1 MINKE
6 NKMKKATISK
16 LALGLLAAL
25 SFGAMAQE
33 NPWMVRA
40 RATHLN
46 WDNGQSTA
54 AIGPSGY
61 DVNAKN
67 KTIPELDITYFF
79 TKNIAAELVLSYPQR
94 VEVKAGQTS
103 LGTVTALPP
112 TLLAQYH
119 FTQFG
124 PLKPY
129 LGAGINYTRFGSRNL
144 GLGGL
149 ANAFSVETS
158 SIGYAAQVGADYML
172 TKNWG
177 INLDVKYIQI
187 ETDVIANASNT
198 SAGTLKL
205 SPIATSVGVTYK
217 F

>member
-1 MINKE
+1 MIINRE
-6 NKMKKATISK
+6 EKMKTTIISK

-25 SFGAMAQE
+25 SFNAIAQE
-33 NPWMVRA
+33 NPWMVRV

-46 WDNGQSTA
+46 WDNGQTDA
-54 AIGPSGY
+54 VQTLN
-61 DVNAKN
+61 VNAKN
-67 KTIPELDITYFF
+67 QTIPEVDITYFF
-79 TKNIAAELVLSYPQR
+79 NKNVAAELVLSYPQR
-94 VEVKAGQTS
+94 VEVKAGQAS

-129 LGAGINYTRFGSRNL
+129 VGAGINYTRFGSRELNN
-144 GLGGL
+144 GGT
-149 ANAFSVETS
+149 FYSVEKS
-158 SIGYAAQVGADYML
+158 SIGYAAQIGADYML

-187 ETDVIANASNT
+187 KTDVLSAGV
-198 SAGTLKL
+198 SAGTLDL

>member
-1 MINKE
+1 MNK
-6 NKMKKATISK
+6 KTISK

-25 SFGAMAQE
+25 SFNAIAQE
-33 NPWMVRA
+33 NPWMVRV
-40 RATHLN
+40 RAMNLN
-46 WDNGQSTA
+46 WENQQDAQLAGAELNL
-54 AIGPSGY
+54 
-61 DVNAKN
+61 NAKN
-67 KTIPELDITYFF
+67 QTIPELDISYFF
-79 TKNIAAELVLSYPQR
+79 TKNIAAELVLTYPQR
-94 VEVKAGQTS
+94 VDVRAGQAS

-129 LGAGINYTRFGSRNL
+129 VGAGVNYTRFGSRELNN
-144 GLGGL
+144 GSD
-149 ANAFSVETS
+149 FYSVEKS
-158 SIGYAAQVGADYML
+158 SVGYAAQIGADYML

-177 INLDVKYIQI
+177 INLDVKYLQI
-187 ETDVIANASNT
+187 KTDVIFGGASV
-198 SAGTLKL
+198 GTLDL

>member
-1 MINKE
+1 
-6 NKMKKATISK
+6 MKKLNK
-16 LALGLLAAL
+16 LALAAL
-25 SFGAMAQE
+25 VAMSFNAIAQE

-46 WDNGQSTA
+46 WDNATTNSVTSLGVRA
-54 AIGPSGY
+54 
-61 DVNAKN
+61 DN
-67 KTIPELDITYFF
+67 KTIPEIDITYFF
-79 TKNIAAELVLSYPQR
+79 TKNFAAELVLSYPQR
-94 VEVKAGQTS
+94 VEVFAGAAS

-119 FTQFG
+119 FTNLG
-124 PLKPY
+124 PVKPY
-129 LGAGINYTRFGSRNL
+129 VGAGLNYTRFGSRNL
-144 GLGGL
+144 
-149 ANAFSVETS
+149 ATNNAYSVEKDS
-158 SIGYAAQVGADYML
+158 WGYALQAGADYML

-177 INLDVKYIQI
+177 VNLDIKYIDI
-187 ETDVIANASNT
+187 KTDVIANATNT

>member
-1 MINKE
+1 
-6 NKMKKATISK
+6 MKKLNK
-16 LALGLLAAL
+16 LALVAL
-25 SFGAMAQE
+25 TAMSFNAIAQE

-46 WDNGQSTA
+46 WDNSTTNTVTTL
-54 AIGPSGY
+54 G
-61 DVNAKN
+61 VNAEN
-67 KTIPELDITYFF
+67 KTIPEIDITYFF

-94 VEVKAGQTS
+94 VEVFARSAS

-119 FTQFG
+119 FTNFG

-129 LGAGINYTRFGSRNL
+129 VGAGVNYTRFGSRNL
-144 GLGGL
+144 GVDNTSNGYY
-149 ANAFSVETS
+149 VEKS
-158 SIGYAAQVGADYML
+158 SIGYALQAGADYML

-177 INLDVKYIQI
+177 INLDVKYIDI
-187 ETDVIANASNT
+187 KTDVFTAAGVN
-198 SAGTLKL
+198 AGTLKL

>member
-1 MINKE
+1 
-6 NKMKKATISK
+6 MKKLNK
-16 LALGLLAAL
+16 LAFAAL
-25 SFGAMAQE
+25 VAMSFNAIAQE
-33 NPWMVRA
+33 NPWMVRV
-40 RATHLN
+40 RATNLN

-54 AIGPSGY
+54 AIQANSNGGL
-61 DVNAKN
+61 DVNAKD

-79 TKNIAAELVLSYPQR
+79 TKNFAAELVLSYPQR
-94 VEVKAGQTS
+94 VEVFAGAAS

-119 FTQFG
+119 FTNLG
-124 PLKPY
+124 PVKPY
-129 LGAGINYTRFGSRNL
+129 VGAGLNYTRFGSRNL
-144 GLGGL
+144 GLGTSP
-149 ANAFSVETS
+149 ANPYSVEKDS
-158 SIGYAAQVGADYML
+158 WGYALQAGADYML

-177 INLDVKYIQI
+177 INLDIKYIDI
-187 ETDVIANASNT
+187 KTNVIDNSTNL

>member
-1 MINKE
+1 MNK
-6 NKMKKATISK
+6 KIISK

-25 SFGAMAQE
+25 SFNAIAQE
-33 NPWMVRA
+33 NPWMVRV
-40 RATHLN
+40 RATNLN
-46 WDNGQSTA
+46 WENGQT
-54 AIGPSGY
+54 GGVQTLN
-61 DVNAKN
+61 VNAKD
-67 KTIPELDITYFF
+67 KTIPEVDITYFF
-79 TKNIAAELVLSYPQR
+79 NKNIAAELVLSYPQR
-94 VEVKAGQTS
+94 VEVKAGQAS

-129 LGAGINYTRFGSRNL
+129 VGAGLNYTRFGSRELNN
-144 GLGGL
+144 GST
-149 ANAFSVETS
+149 FYSVEKS
-158 SIGYAAQVGADYML
+158 SIGYAAQIGADYML
-172 TKNWG
+172 TKKWG

-187 ETDVIANASNT
+187 KTDVLSAGV
-198 SAGTLKL
+198 SAGTLDL

>member
-1 MINKE
+1 
-6 NKMKKATISK
+6 MKTKTISN

-25 SFGAMAQE
+25 SLGAMAQE

-46 WDNGQSTA
+46 WDNKQDAQLASA
-54 AIGPSGY
+54 NLN
-61 DVNAKN
+61 VNAKN
-67 KTIPELDITYFF
+67 QTIPEVDITYFF
-79 TKNIAAELVLSYPQR
+79 TKNIAAELVLTYPQR
-94 VEVKAGQTS
+94 VDVRSGQTS

-112 TLLAQYH
+112 SLLAQYH
-119 FTQFG
+119 FTDFG

-129 LGAGINYTRFGSRNL
+129 VGAGVNYTRFGSRNL
-144 GLGGL
+144 ASGDVY
-149 ANAFSVETS
+149 SVEKS
-158 SIGYAAQVGADYML
+158 SLGYAAQIGADYML

-177 INLDVKYIQI
+177 VNVDVKYLQI
-187 ETDVIANASNT
+187 ETDVIVNSSNA

>member
-1 MINKE
+1 MNLNWE
-6 NKMKKATISK
+6 NKQDAQ
-16 LALGLLAAL
+16 LAGAGLNL
-25 SFGAMAQE
+25 
-33 NPWMVRA
+33 
-40 RATHLN
+40 
-46 WDNGQSTA
+46 
-54 AIGPSGY
+54 
-61 DVNAKN
+61 NAKN
-67 KTIPELDITYFF
+67 QTIPELDITYFF
-79 TKNIAAELVLSYPQR
+79 TNKIAAELVLTYPQR
-94 VEVKAGQTS
+94 VDVRSGSTS

-129 LGAGINYTRFGSRNL
+129 VGAGINYTRFGSREL
-144 GLGGL
+144 STAGTY
-149 ANAFSVETS
+149 SVEKS
-158 SIGYAAQVGADYML
+158 SIGYAAQIGADYML

-187 ETDVIANASNT
+187 KTDVLSAGV
-198 SAGTLKL
+198 SAGTLDL

>member
-1 MINKE
+1 MNK
-6 NKMKKATISK
+6 KTISK

-25 SFGAMAQE
+25 SFNAIAQE
-33 NPWMVRA
+33 SPWMVRA
-40 RATHLN
+40 RATNLN
-46 WDNGQSTA
+46 WENKQDAQLAGAGLNL
-54 AIGPSGY
+54 
-61 DVNAKN
+61 NAKN
-67 KTIPELDITYFF
+67 QTIPELDISYFF
-79 TKNIAAELVLSYPQR
+79 TKNIAAELVLTYPQR
-94 VEVKAGQTS
+94 VDVRAGQAS

-129 LGAGINYTRFGSRNL
+129 VGAGVNYTRFGSRDLNS
-144 GLGGL
+144 G
-149 ANAFSVETS
+149 NTFYSVEKS
-158 SIGYAAQVGADYML
+158 SLGYAAQIGADYML

-177 INLDVKYIQI
+177 VNLDVKYLQI
-187 ETDVIANASNT
+187 ETDVIVNSSGA

>member
-1 MINKE
+1 MNK
-6 NKMKKATISK
+6 KTISK

-25 SFGAMAQE
+25 SFNAIAQE
-33 NPWMVRA
+33 NPWMVRV
-40 RATHLN
+40 RAMNLN
-46 WDNGQSTA
+46 WENKQDAQLAGAGLNL
-54 AIGPSGY
+54 
-61 DVNAKN
+61 NAKN
-67 KTIPELDITYFF
+67 QTIPELDITYFF
-79 TKNIAAELVLSYPQR
+79 TKNIAAELVLTYPQR
-94 VEVKAGQTS
+94 VDVRSHSTS

-129 LGAGINYTRFGSRNL
+129 VGAGINYTRFGSRNL
-144 GLGGL
+144 GG
-149 ANAFSVETS
+149 ADEYSVEKS
-158 SIGYAAQVGADYML
+158 SVGYAAQIGADYML

-177 INLDVKYIQI
+177 INLDVKYLQI
-187 ETDVIANASNT
+187 ETDVIVNSSGA

>member
-1 MINKE
+1 MNK
-6 NKMKKATISK
+6 KIISK

-25 SFGAMAQE
+25 SFNSIAQE
-33 NPWMVRA
+33 NPWMVRV
-40 RATHLN
+40 RATNLN
-46 WDNGQSTA
+46 WENKQDAQLAGAGLNL
-54 AIGPSGY
+54 
-61 DVNAKN
+61 NAKN
-67 KTIPELDITYFF
+67 QTIPEVDITYFF
-79 TKNIAAELVLSYPQR
+79 NKNIAAELVLSYPQR
-94 VEVKAGQTS
+94 VEVKAGQAS

-129 LGAGINYTRFGSRNL
+129 VGAGINYTRFGSRNL
-144 GLGGL
+144 
-149 ANAFSVETS
+149 NAGDTHSVEKS
-158 SIGYAAQVGADYML
+158 SVGYAAQIGADYML

-177 INLDVKYIQI
+177 INLDIKYLQI
-187 ETDVIANASNT
+187 ETDVIVNSSGA

>member
-1 MINKE
+1 VTTFEGKKMNK
-6 NKMKKATISK
+6 KTISK

-25 SFGAMAQE
+25 SFNAIAQE
-33 NPWMVRA
+33 NPWMVRV
-40 RATHLN
+40 RAMNLN
-46 WDNGQSTA
+46 WENKQDAQLAGAGLNL
-54 AIGPSGY
+54 
-61 DVNAKN
+61 NAKN
-67 KTIPELDITYFF
+67 QTIPELDITYFF
-79 TKNIAAELVLSYPQR
+79 TKNIAAELVLTYPQR
-94 VEVKAGQTS
+94 VDVRTNSSS

-129 LGAGINYTRFGSRNL
+129 VGAGVNYTRFGSREL
-144 GLGGL
+144 STAGTY
-149 ANAFSVETS
+149 SVEKS
-158 SIGYAAQVGADYML
+158 SIGYAAQIGADYML

-187 ETDVIANASNT
+187 KTDVLSAGV
-198 SAGTLKL
+198 SAGTLDL

>member
-1 MINKE
+1 MNK
-6 NKMKKATISK
+6 KTISK

-25 SFGAMAQE
+25 SFNAIAQD
-33 NPWMVRA
+33 NPWMVRV
-40 RATHLN
+40 RAMNLN
-46 WDNGQSTA
+46 WENKQDAQLAGERLNL
-54 AIGPSGY
+54 
-61 DVNAKN
+61 NAKN
-67 KTIPELDITYFF
+67 QTIPELDITYFF
-79 TKNIAAELVLSYPQR
+79 TKNIAAELVLTYPQR
-94 VEVKAGQTS
+94 VDVRTNSSS

-129 LGAGINYTRFGSRNL
+129 VGAGVNYTRFGSREL
-144 GLGGL
+144 STAGTY
-149 ANAFSVETS
+149 SVEKS
-158 SIGYAAQVGADYML
+158 SIGYAAQIGADYML
-172 TKNWG
+172 TKNLG

-187 ETDVIANASNT
+187 KTDVLSAGV
-198 SAGTLKL
+198 SAGTLDL

>member
-1 MINKE
+1 MNK
-6 NKMKKATISK
+6 KTISK
-16 LALGLLAAL
+16 LALGLFAVL
-25 SFGAMAQE
+25 SFNAIAQE
-33 NPWMVRA
+33 NPWMVRV
-40 RATHLN
+40 RATNLN
-46 WDNGQSTA
+46 WENKQDAQLAGAGLNL
-54 AIGPSGY
+54 
-61 DVNAKN
+61 NAKN
-67 KTIPELDITYFF
+67 QTIPEVDITYFF
-79 TKNIAAELVLSYPQR
+79 NKNIAAELVLSYPQR
-94 VEVKAGQTS
+94 VEVKAGQAS

-129 LGAGINYTRFGSRNL
+129 VGAGINYTRFGSRNL
-144 GLGGL
+144 
-149 ANAFSVETS
+149 NAGDTHSVEKS
-158 SIGYAAQVGADYML
+158 SVGYAAQIGADYML

-177 INLDVKYIQI
+177 INLDIKYLQI
-187 ETDVIANASNT
+187 ETDVIVNSSGA

>member
-1 MINKE
+1 
-6 NKMKKATISK
+6 MKKATISK
-16 LALGLLAAL
+16 LALGLLATL

-46 WDNGQSTA
+46 WDNGQSGVVQA
-54 AIGPSGY
+54 A

-94 VEVKAGQTS
+94 VEVKLGQTS

-119 FTQFG
+119 FTDFG

-129 LGAGINYTRFGSRNL
+129 VGAGINYTRFGSRNL
-144 GLGGL
+144 GS

-177 INLDVKYIQI
+177 INLDVKYLQI
-187 ETDVIANASNT
+187 KTDVIDNTTNASLGQLN
-198 SAGTLKL
+198 L

>member
-1 MINKE
+1 
-6 NKMKKATISK
+6 MKKLNK
-16 LALGLLAAL
+16 LALVALAAM
-25 SFGAMAQE
+25 SFNAIAQE

-46 WDNGQSTA
+46 WDNSTTNTVTTL
-54 AIGPSGY
+54 G
-61 DVNAKN
+61 VNADN
-67 KTIPELDITYFF
+67 KIIPEIDITYFF
-79 TKNIAAELVLSYPQR
+79 TNNIAAELVLSYPQR
-94 VEVKAGQTS
+94 VEVFAGSAS

-119 FTQFG
+119 FTNFG

-129 LGAGINYTRFGSRNL
+129 VGAGLNYTRFGSRNL
-144 GLGGL
+144 GVDNTSNGYY
-149 ANAFSVETS
+149 VEKS
-158 SIGYAAQVGADYML
+158 SIGYALQAGADYML

-177 INLDVKYIQI
+177 INLDVKYIDI
-187 ETDVIANASNT
+187 KTDVFTAAGAN
-198 SAGTLKL
+198 AGTLKL

>member
-46 WDNGQSTA
+46 WDNGQSGVVQTA
-54 AIGPSGY
+54 

-119 FTQFG
+119 FTDFG

-129 LGAGINYTRFGSRNL
+129 VGAGINYTRFGSRNL
-144 GLGGL
+144 GS

-177 INLDVKYIQI
+177 INLDVKYLQI
-187 ETDVIANASNT
+187 KTDVIDNTTNA

>member
-1 MINKE
+1 MNK
-6 NKMKKATISK
+6 KIISN

-25 SFGAMAQE
+25 SFNAIAQE
-33 NPWMVRA
+33 SPWMVRV
-40 RATHLN
+40 RATNLN
-46 WDNGQSTA
+46 WENKQDAQLAGAGLNL
-54 AIGPSGY
+54 
-61 DVNAKN
+61 NAKN
-67 KTIPELDITYFF
+67 QTIPELDITYFF
-79 TKNIAAELVLSYPQR
+79 NKNIAAELVLTYPQR
-94 VEVKAGQTS
+94 VDVRAGQAS

-129 LGAGINYTRFGSRNL
+129 VGAGVNYTRFGSRELNN
-144 GLGGL
+144 GSD
-149 ANAFSVETS
+149 FYSVEKS
-158 SIGYAAQVGADYML
+158 SLGYAAQIGADYML

-177 INLDVKYIQI
+177 VNLDVKYLQI
-187 ETDVIANASNT
+187 KTDVIVNSSGA
-198 SAGTLKL
+198 SAGTLNL

>member
-1 MINKE
+1 
-6 NKMKKATISK
+6 MKKLDK
-16 LALGLLAAL
+16 LAFAAL
-25 SFGAMAQE
+25 VAMSFNAIAQE
-33 NPWMVRA
+33 NPWMVRV
-40 RATHLN
+40 RATNLN

-54 AIGPSGY
+54 AIQANSNGGL
-61 DVNAKN
+61 DVNARD

-94 VEVKAGQTS
+94 VDVRSYSTS

-119 FTQFG
+119 FTNLG
-124 PLKPY
+124 PVKPY
-129 LGAGINYTRFGSRNL
+129 VGAGLNYTRFGSRNL
-144 GLGGL
+144 
-149 ANAFSVETS
+149 ANNNAYSVEKDS
-158 SIGYAAQVGADYML
+158 WGYALQAGADYML

-177 INLDVKYIQI
+177 VNLDIKYIDI
-187 ETDVIANASNT
+187 KTDVIANATNT

>member
-1 MINKE
+1 MNK
-6 NKMKKATISK
+6 KTISK

-25 SFGAMAQE
+25 SFNAIAQE
-33 NPWMVRA
+33 NPWMVRV
-40 RATHLN
+40 RATNLN
-46 WDNGQSTA
+46 WENKQDAQLAGAGLNL
-54 AIGPSGY
+54 
-61 DVNAKN
+61 NAKN
-67 KTIPELDITYFF
+67 KTIPEVDITYFF
-79 TKNIAAELVLSYPQR
+79 TKNITAELVLTYPQR
-94 VEVKAGQTS
+94 VDVRSHNNS

-124 PLKPY
+124 PLRPY
-129 LGAGINYTRFGSRNL
+129 VGAGVNYTRFGSRNL
-144 GLGGL
+144 
-149 ANAFSVETS
+149 NAGDTHSVEKS
-158 SIGYAAQVGADYML
+158 SVGYAAQIGADYML

-177 INLDVKYIQI
+177 INLDVKYLQI
-187 ETDVIANASNT
+187 ETDVIVNSSGA

>member
-1 MINKE
+1 MNK
-6 NKMKKATISK
+6 KTISK

-25 SFGAMAQE
+25 SFNAIAQE
-33 NPWMVRA
+33 NPWMVRV
-40 RATHLN
+40 RAMNLN
-46 WDNGQSTA
+46 WENKQDAQLAGAGLNL
-54 AIGPSGY
+54 
-61 DVNAKN
+61 NAKN
-67 KTIPELDITYFF
+67 QTIPELDITYFF
-79 TKNIAAELVLSYPQR
+79 TKNIAAELVLTYPQR
-94 VEVKAGQTS
+94 VDVRTNSSS

-129 LGAGINYTRFGSRNL
+129 VGAGVNYTRFGSREL
-144 GLGGL
+144 STAGTY
-149 ANAFSVETS
+149 SVEKS
-158 SIGYAAQVGADYML
+158 SIGYAAQIGADYML

-187 ETDVIANASNT
+187 KTDVLSAGV
-198 SAGTLKL
+198 SAGTLDL